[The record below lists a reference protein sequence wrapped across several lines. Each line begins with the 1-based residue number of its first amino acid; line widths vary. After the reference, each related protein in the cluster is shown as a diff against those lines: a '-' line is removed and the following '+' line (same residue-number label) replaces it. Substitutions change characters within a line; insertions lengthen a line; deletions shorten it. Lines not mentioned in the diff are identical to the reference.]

1 MLLFLPMAIA
11 QIIEGVIYE
20 SEQTLT
26 LYIMSVGM
34 VIVAMWAYFKVND
47 PKDLLGRNSRARDQG
62 HQACSSCCNFSTEE
76 EFPESLWKIQRRASS
91 LHR

>member
-20 SEQTLT
+20 SEPTLT

-47 PKDLLGRNSRARDQG
+47 PKDLFG
-62 HQACSSCCNFSTEE
+62 
-76 EFPESLWKIQRRASS
+76 
-91 LHR
+91 